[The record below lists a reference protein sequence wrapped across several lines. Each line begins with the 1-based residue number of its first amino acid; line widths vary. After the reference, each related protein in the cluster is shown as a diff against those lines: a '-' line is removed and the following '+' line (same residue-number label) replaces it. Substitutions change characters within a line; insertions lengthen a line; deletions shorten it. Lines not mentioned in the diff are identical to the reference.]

1 VTKNGNVISNHLVF
15 SQRYRYEPLPAPM
28 QLEQLSD
35 DLRRRIWSVLYDW
48 LVGARS
54 PAMYGYFFSGTED
67 RFIQRVL
74 SEHRRKPED
83 EIDTDYEQVLRD
95 FKSTVLQGRFNIVL
109 DLLEIIIN
117 ERNFGV
123 RFAGEVKDV
132 FELCGAPYWLDISHK
147 PHHFHP
153 RTSQDQGQATQQA
166 VQTLHE
172 NHMDG
177 ATTHLRQA
185 VEHVNAGQYA
195 DSISDSIHAV
205 ASVARKI
212 DPKANRKLSSA
223 LDSLERAGV
232 LKHRALKRA
241 LSQLYGYASNEQ
253 GIRHELVDQSA
264 ADVGLD
270 EAMFMYGACASFAAY
285 LASKHRALDQSRQDS
300 E

>member
-1 VTKNGNVISNHLVF
+1 
-15 SQRYRYEPLPAPM
+15 M
-28 QLEQLSD
+28 D
-35 DLRRRIWSVLYDW
+35 
-48 LVGARS
+48 
-54 PAMYGYFFSGTED
+54 GYYFSGKED

-83 EIDTDYEQVLRD
+83 EIDTEYELVLRD
-95 FKSTVLQGRFNIVL
+95 FKSTVLQGRFNILL
-109 DLLEIIIN
+109 DLLEIIVN
-117 ERNFGV
+117 EEHFRE
-123 RFAGEVKDV
+123 RFAGEVREA
-132 FELCGAPYWLDISHK
+132 FELRGAPYWLDISHK
-147 PHHFHP
+147 PYRFHP
-153 RTSQDQGQATQQA
+153 RSSQEQGQAAQQA

-172 NHMDG
+172 SHMDG

-185 VEHVNAGQYA
+185 VEHINAGQYA

-223 LDSLERAGV
+223 LDSLEQAGV
-232 LKHRALKRA
+232 LKHRALKKA

-285 LASKHRALDQSRQDS
+285 LASKHRVLDQSRRDS